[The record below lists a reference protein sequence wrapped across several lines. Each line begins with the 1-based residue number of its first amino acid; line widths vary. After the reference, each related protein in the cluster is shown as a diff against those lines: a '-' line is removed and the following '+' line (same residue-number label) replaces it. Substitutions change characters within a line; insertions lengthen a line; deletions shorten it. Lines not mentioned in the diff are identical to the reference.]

1 MKLIYETVK
10 YNLVKAY
17 EDFLASYNSYAKFN
31 PERIRTMKKNLA
43 SETEEQKRER
53 IERIKSLRAEYDE
66 ISSEMDRNDNN
77 PYYDNLKA
85 NAELNSLDN
94 DIEKINWEEQL
105 ERGQNEL
112 NSLFNYVKR
121 KYEVLQ
127 KRIDNYST
135 LNSSVLN
142 ALYEKEAILDA
153 KAQDIAAEIYGPFE
167 SGEELTQRMLNDARK
182 SAEDNFELYIGT
194 SFDKQSKL
202 IKLKPKFDA
211 DQTEIHDIIKDSR
224 FKSEQVIKA
233 QEMLLPNTTKK
244 S

>member
-1 MKLIYETVK
+1 MK
-10 YNLVKAY
+10 
-17 EDFLASYNSYAKFN
+17 SYS
-31 PERIRTMKKNLA
+31 
-43 SETEEQKRER
+43 EEQ
-53 IERIKSLRAEYDE
+53 
-66 ISSEMDRNDNN
+66 
-77 PYYDNLKA
+77 
-85 NAELNSLDN
+85 
-94 DIEKINWEEQL
+94 
-105 ERGQNEL
+105 
-112 NSLFNYVKR
+112 

-167 SGEELTQRMLNDARK
+167 SGEELTQRMLNDARR

>member
-17 EDFLASYNSYAKFN
+17 EDFLVSYNSYAKFN
-31 PERIRTMKKNLA
+31 PEKIRTMKKNLA

-53 IERIKSLRAEYDE
+53 IEKIKSLRAEYDE

-105 ERGQNEL
+105 DRGQNEL

-153 KAQDIAAEIYGPFE
+153 KAQDIAA
-167 SGEELTQRMLNDARK
+167 
-182 SAEDNFELYIGT
+182 
-194 SFDKQSKL
+194 
-202 IKLKPKFDA
+202 
-211 DQTEIHDIIKDSR
+211 
-224 FKSEQVIKA
+224 
-233 QEMLLPNTTKK
+233 
-244 S
+244 